1 MRAVDHVHDQVG
13 VGDFLQRGFE
23 RFDELRWQAAHETD
37 GVHIRV
43 QSPVLGFRTA
53 YGGIKVANSAFSTS
67 SAEPVS
73 RLVNDDLPAFV

>member
-1 MRAVDHVHDQVG
+1 MRSIDHVHDQTR
-13 VGDFLQRGFE
+13 VGDLLQRGFE
-23 RFDELRWQAAHETD
+23 RLNQLRGQATHETD

-43 QSPVLGFRTA
+43 QSPILASRGTA
-53 YGGIKVANSAFSTS
+53 VSKVANSAFSTN